1 MSAKEVAGDRAGAG
15 PRLRIGQGFD
25 AHQLQVDRALV
36 IGGVEIPHDRGL
48 EGYSDGDVLL
58 HAVADAVLGALGEGD
73 LGRHFPSSDP
83 SLRGIASS
91 RIVERVA
98 AMMRERGYALGN
110 LDATVIAQAPRLAPY
125 QDEMRRTLARLLEAD
140 EARIN
145 LKVTSTDHL
154 GALGRGEGMA
164 SLAVVLLEPEAAQAV
179 PEGSGER

>member
-1 MSAKEVAGDRAGAG
+1 MTGGTNG
-15 PRLRIGQGFD
+15 QGGTPRGQTRIGQGFD

-36 IGGVEIPHDRGL
+36 IGGVSIPHDRGL
-48 EGYSDGDVLL
+48 EGHSDGDVLL
-58 HAVADAVLGALGEGD
+58 HAVADAILGALGEGD

-98 AMMRERGYALGN
+98 AIMSERGYGLGN
-110 LDATVIAQAPRLAPY
+110 LDATVIAQAPRLSPFQA
-125 QDEMRRTLARLLEAD
+125 EMRSNLAQLLHAE
-140 EARIN
+140 ESRIN

-164 SLAVVLLEPEAAQAV
+164 SLAVVLLESREGGD
-179 PEGSGER
+179 GSGEG